1 MTCLWGAPSG
11 DGLCLSELWPDLKAP
26 VNENAVISRS
36 PLFMRL
42 PMYDVRVFLLRAT
55 ISVMGTNFA
64 MATAVLNLCAD
75 FKHILPASYSLFVG
89 PVPTE
94 AERQTIG

>member
-11 DGLCLSELWPDLKAP
+11 DGLCLSELWLDLKAP

-75 FKHILPASYSLFVG
+75 FKHILPASYSLSVE